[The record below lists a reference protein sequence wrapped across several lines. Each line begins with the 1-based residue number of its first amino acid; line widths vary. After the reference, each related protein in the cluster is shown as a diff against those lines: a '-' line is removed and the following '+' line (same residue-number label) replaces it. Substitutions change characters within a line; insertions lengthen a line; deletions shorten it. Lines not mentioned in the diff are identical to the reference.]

1 MLEWSKDANISVA
14 NKIYMNLKSPLNV
27 NMMKVMGGQELPDY
41 SFGAGAASTIGAKSA
56 AIAP

>member
-1 MLEWSKDANISVA
+1 
-14 NKIYMNLKSPLNV
+14 
-27 NMMKVMGGQELPDY
+27 MKVMGGQELPDY